1 MNYIFSTG
9 LSRSGTSLLTKML
22 YESNQA
28 SLALGPNVETYRFF
42 RNKLIS
48 KYGSAKLKKKVKK
61 FSPIP
66 DYFGSEEGIQLLN
79 LMLNSNLNE
88 KFDKKD
94 WKIYLKKSISKNGHD
109 SPDLLQYF
117 TKLKGN
123 TFKDIILNLLNIIK
137 KKRKIRKN
145 NKRNKNIYYGFNET
159 WNICSLKALATA
171 FPKAKFYVVI
181 RDPRSVFASLSKNSD
196 NLKNYK
202 YKNYKKNEEIHVH
215 LLSLCR
221 HFRKY
226 IILSN
231 YYLSLPLFKNR
242 IMVVKYEDLKTNP
255 KICLKKIC
263 KFLKIEFNNNMI
275 NPNKYYDFVTKKK
288 WIPHS
293 VFSTKFPKQ
302 DNKPIHQ
309 WKKYLSDIEVKSI
322 ELLCENEMSSMG
334 YKFKF
339 RKNEK
344 NFDKVIQFI
353 KKNYNKKV
361 NWRTDLMDFKKDRY
375 IEHVRYKI
383 LNNKIKVN
391 NKLMQKCFLFNNHSL
406 SSLIKHYKEQ

>member
-1 MNYIFSTG
+1 
-9 LSRSGTSLLTKML
+9 
-22 YESNQA
+22 
-28 SLALGPNVETYRFF
+28 
-42 RNKLIS
+42 
-48 KYGSAKLKKKVKK
+48 
-61 FSPIP
+61 
-66 DYFGSEEGIQLLN
+66 
-79 LMLNSNLNE
+79 
-88 KFDKKD
+88 
-94 WKIYLKKSISKNGHD
+94 
-109 SPDLLQYF
+109 
-117 TKLKGN
+117 
-123 TFKDIILNLLNIIK
+123 
-137 KKRKIRKN
+137 
-145 NKRNKNIYYGFNET
+145 
-159 WNICSLKALATA
+159 
-171 FPKAKFYVVI
+171 
-181 RDPRSVFASLSKNSD
+181 
-196 NLKNYK
+196 
-202 YKNYKKNEEIHVH
+202 
-215 LLSLCR
+215 
-221 HFRKY
+221 
-226 IILSN
+226 
-231 YYLSLPLFKNR
+231 
-242 IMVVKYEDLKTNP
+242 MVVKYEDLKTNP

-293 VFSTKFPKQ
+293 AFSTKFPKQ